1 MNHNHI
7 SISNKDEPD
16 IMSSLDSIRLPESQK
31 KRGRGRPK
39 GSKSRSKYRK
49 RPLMNCLD
57 SNTYTGDIHYNQI
70 ASYQLY
76 PSSNTTNNQQ
86 QPIDEPPRRK
96 KRKPNK
102 THQEKYPQHTDE
114 QIREQLAMERK
125 AKNRKSAQES
135 RERRKAQEKYL
146 NDRLPKGLELKEQL
160 KQQITNK
167 VCFLF
172 VMFILQTMGSLII
185 TTICSICTN

>member
-7 SISNKDEPD
+7 SISNKPEAD
-16 IMSSLDSIRLPESQK
+16 IMSSLDSIGLPESQK

-49 RPLMNCLD
+49 RPLMHCLN
-57 SNTYTGDIHYNQI
+57 SNTYTGNIHDDQI
-70 ASYQLY
+70 ASYDLY
-76 PSSNTTNNQQ
+76 SSSNAPNNHQRAWGQ
-86 QPIDEPPRRK
+86 PPRRK
-96 KRKPNK
+96 KRKPNAI
-102 THQEKYPQHTDE
+102 HQERYPHHRDE
-114 QIREQLAMERK
+114 QIGEELAMERK

-172 VMFILQTMGSLII
+172 FFFVLQTIGLFMFISLK
-185 TTICSICTN
+185 